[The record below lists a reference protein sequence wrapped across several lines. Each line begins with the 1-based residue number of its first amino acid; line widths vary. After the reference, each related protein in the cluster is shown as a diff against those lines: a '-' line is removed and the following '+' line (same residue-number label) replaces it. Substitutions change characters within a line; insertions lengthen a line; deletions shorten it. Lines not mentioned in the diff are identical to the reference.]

1 MKRTILVFLLLS
13 GLAFSLFSQNSEQG
27 RYALLIGNGEYRFN
41 STLKNPA
48 NDAED
53 LAQVLSGLGFQVTLV
68 KNAGLSEME
77 NAIFDF
83 RRTLLQNRDSAGF
96 FFFAGH
102 GVQSQGLNYLL
113 PVDQDIQTEAQLRRA
128 AIPASEILEYMNEA
142 DNRFNMLILDACRNN
157 PLTGGFRSASRGLA
171 VIGRVPPESVVVY
184 STGAGQVAED
194 GAGRNSP
201 FSAALIRHIS
211 SPGIEVEAML
221 REVTRD
227 VQASTSSGQTPYRY
241 SSLTSDFFFAD
252 RSAGEA
258 QPAAP
263 IIKPARA
270 AVPHDRPERTPI
282 TFTGRRIQ
290 WGSSLYTAGFW
301 GGYPD
306 FLKALESAPETPD
319 AVRMEID
326 TYRTRQSSGVIM
338 QIGGLAVLGA
348 AGLMSGNMGTDAS
361 EGEMMLAYS
370 ALIGGVILGSIGM
383 IRSSAIPEQVIISYN
398 KETAD

>member
-1 MKRTILVFLLLS
+1 MKRIILALFLLS
-13 GLAFSLFSQNSEQG
+13 GLVFSLFSQNGGQN

-41 STLKNPA
+41 SALQNPA

-68 KNAGLSEME
+68 KNAGLSDMEEAIFGFRKQLME
-77 NAIFDF
+77 NSK
-83 RRTLLQNRDSAGF
+83 SAGF

-128 AIPASEILEYMNEA
+128 AIPASEVLEYMNEA
-142 DNRFNMLILDACRNN
+142 NNRFNMVILDACRNN
-157 PLTGGFRSASRGLA
+157 PLTGSFRSASRGLA
-171 VIGRVPPESVVVY
+171 VIGQVPPESVVVY

-201 FSAALIRHIS
+201 FSAALIRHIT
-211 SPGIEVEAML
+211 SPGIEVETML

-241 SSLTSDFFFAD
+241 SSLTSDFYFAD
-252 RSAGEA
+252 TSAAAAE
-258 QPAAP
+258 PAAP

-270 AVPHDRPERTPI
+270 AVPRDLPERRTI

-290 WGSSLYTAGFW
+290 WGTSLYTAGFW

-306 FLKALESAPETPD
+306 FLDALESDANIPD
-319 AVRMEID
+319 QVHMEID
-326 TYRTRQSSGVIM
+326 AYRSYHSSGVIM

-348 AGLMSGNMGTDAS
+348 ASLMSGNMGPDAS
-361 EGEMMLAYS
+361 ESEMMLAYS
-370 ALIGGVILGSIGM
+370 GLIGGVILGTIGM

-398 KETAD
+398 NETAY